1 MKVKLVTALALLA
14 SAALS
19 LMFTNTPSR
28 GQQAR
33 GRSNREAL
41 NSKSLSERVRQVK
54 AKGGTQVSLPGP
66 IPMYDDVDDLNEA
79 LTLYDVVI
87 AHPIDKISI
96 APDERNIM
104 TFYKFKIDEV
114 LSQRENIKTAC
125 CDIEK
130 APVALPPLK
139 PKEFYLQAGGGT
151 LLFEG
156 INVSVEEEFGDLLKH
171 QKYLLLLS
179 LNPSSNIG
187 LVKLGPS
194 GVFALDSTG
203 VLETLSKKPDVL
215 SRQLEEQYGKS
226 LARLKRGR
234 N

>member
-1 MKVKLVTALALLA
+1 MKVKLVTGMALIAP
-14 SAALS
+14 AALT

-28 GQQAR
+28 GQQTQ
-33 GRSNREAL
+33 GKSNREIL
-41 NSKSLSERVRQVK
+41 NSKSLIERARQVK

-79 LTLYDVVI
+79 LNIYDVVI
-87 AHPIDKISI
+87 AHPTDKISV
-96 APDERNIM
+96 APDARNVM

-114 LSQRENIKTAC
+114 ISQPENIKTPC
-125 CDIEK
+125 CGLER
-130 APVALPPLK
+130 APVDLPRLK

-151 LLFEG
+151 VPIEG
-156 INVSVEEEFGDLLKH
+156 VNVSVEEEFGDLLKH

-187 LVKLGPS
+187 MVKLGPS
-194 GVFALDSTG
+194 GVFTLDSAD
-203 VLETLSKKPDVL
+203 VLETLNKKPDVL